1 MPRLNMADTEVA
13 PFVLWSGL
21 TAVLMVITGFVYKAY
36 QKRNSKEKI
45 TSPSSD

>member
-1 MPRLNMADTEVA
+1 MPRLNMADTEVV

-36 QKRNSKEKI
+36 QKRNSKEKL
-45 TSPSSD
+45 TSSSSD